1 MMIKP
6 VETQN
11 HAPSS
16 DVALDVQDL
25 VKVYTNG
32 KVAVNHISFQ
42 VKRGSLFAF
51 LGVNGAGKST
61 TINIICS
68 ILEKTQGK
76 IWVEGY
82 DLDKDRNAIKNLI
95 GVVFQNSVL
104 DGILSVYDNLKFR
117 TAFYSMPKEEEKKK
131 MDDIVRLLDLEPI
144 LHQKVNT
151 LSGGQRRR
159 VDIARAI
166 VHAPKFL
173 ILDEPTTGLDPK
185 TRQIVWGLID
195 KVRHETGMTVFLTTH
210 YLEESELATDVVIM
224 NHGKIIAQGTP
235 NDLKNRYS
243 HDYLVAYKPKD
254 DTFEQ
259 KLSSDGYAFQYNEEK
274 KLYNIEIHHTDEAK
288 RLLSAFDEELQ
299 DVEIRKGTMDDV
311 FLAVTEGQEFENEE

>member
-1 MMIKP
+1 
-6 VETQN
+6 
-11 HAPSS
+11 
-16 DVALDVQDL
+16 
-25 VKVYTNG
+25 
-32 KVAVNHISFQ
+32 
-42 VKRGSLFAF
+42 
-51 LGVNGAGKST
+51 
-61 TINIICS
+61 
-68 ILEKTQGK
+68 
-76 IWVEGY
+76 
-82 DLDKDRNAIKNLI
+82 
-95 GVVFQNSVL
+95 
-104 DGILSVYDNLKFR
+104 
-117 TAFYSMPKEEEKKK
+117 

-235 NDLKNRYS
+235 NDLKT
-243 HDYLVAYKPKD
+243 VIA
-254 DTFEQ
+254 TTI
-259 KLSSDGYAFQYNEEK
+259 LSPISRRM
-274 KLYNIEIHHTDEAK
+274 T
-288 RLLSAFDEELQ
+288 LLSKNFLLT
-299 DVEIRKGTMDDV
+299 VMPFNTTKRSSFITLKSTIRMRQRDCYLPSMRNYRTLRFGKERWMTSS
-311 FLAVTEGQEFENEE
+311 LP

>member
-1 MMIKP
+1 
-6 VETQN
+6 
-11 HAPSS
+11 
-16 DVALDVQDL
+16 
-25 VKVYTNG
+25 
-32 KVAVNHISFQ
+32 
-42 VKRGSLFAF
+42 
-51 LGVNGAGKST
+51 
-61 TINIICS
+61 
-68 ILEKTQGK
+68 
-76 IWVEGY
+76 
-82 DLDKDRNAIKNLI
+82 
-95 GVVFQNSVL
+95 
-104 DGILSVYDNLKFR
+104 
-117 TAFYSMPKEEEKKK
+117 

-185 TRQIVWGLID
+185 TWQIVWGLID

-254 DTFEQ
+254 DAFEQ

-274 KLYNIEIHHTDEAK
+274 QLYNIEIHHTGEAK